1 METNMSKNKQPK
13 DNRTIMER
21 LEAMGLKFAP
31 KDDPMY
37 KLGPSIRFVSRKSR
51 KIKKEETID
60 ERLFRESGVTPV
72 SQDHP
77 IYKRKPSIRFISK
90 KSGEENEK

>member
-1 METNMSKNKQPK
+1 MSKNKQSK

-21 LEAMGLKFAP
+21 LEAMGLKFAS
-31 KDDPMY
+31 KDYPMY
-37 KLGPSIRFVSRKSR
+37 KLGPSIRFISRKP
-51 KIKKEETID
+51 KIIKKEETID
-60 ERLFRESGVTPV
+60 ERLFRESGVIPV

-90 KSGEENEK
+90 KTEKKNEK